1 MYEYMSGFWAIY
13 LFTVFIR
20 SSYDKLGFLCGLF
33 ILFLNQYKKC
43 VFFLYYLVK
52 KIKKN
57 FFFKFTLYFL
67 KKYLL
72 GGANW
77 AYIFSNLHVV

>member
-20 SSYDKLGFLCGLF
+20 SSYDKLGVFCGLS

-43 VFFLYYLVK
+43 LFFIFFFNFFLCVAVCP
-52 KIKKN
+52 
-57 FFFKFTLYFL
+57 FC
-67 KKYLL
+67 
-72 GGANW
+72 APW
-77 AYIFSNLHVV
+77 AY